1 MIYVELSKKQ
11 SAVSSQRSD
20 WNAMIYSGCE
30 KNETQGTQRSHREP
44 RSREVYPGYLLEKN

>member
-30 KNETQGTQRSHREP
+30 KNETQGTQR
-44 RSREVYPGYLLEKN
+44 RSTLCENSVDLCGLCG